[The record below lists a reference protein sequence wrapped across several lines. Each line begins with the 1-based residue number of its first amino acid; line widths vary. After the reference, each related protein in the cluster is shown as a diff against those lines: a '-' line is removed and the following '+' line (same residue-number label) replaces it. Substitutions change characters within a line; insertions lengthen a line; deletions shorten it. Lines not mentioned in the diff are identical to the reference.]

1 MGTDNIKSL
10 EKNFIT
16 DMGKTLS
23 QNNTI
28 DSTLYTKYQVKRGL
42 RDNNGAG
49 VVVGLTNIGDVQ
61 GYSVNEENIKVPIDG
76 KLFYRGIDVEDI
88 VENCMKDNRFGFEE
102 TSYLLLFGTLPNKKR
117 LDEFCR
123 ILGSKR
129 SLPIGFA
136 RDIILTA
143 PSKSVMNKLATSV
156 LSIYSYNPAGDRKSV
171 V

>member
-61 GYSVNEENIKVPIDG
+61 GYSVNE
-76 KLFYRGIDVEDI
+76 
-88 VENCMKDNRFGFEE
+88 
-102 TSYLLLFGTLPNKKR
+102 
-117 LDEFCR
+117 
-123 ILGSKR
+123 
-129 SLPIGFA
+129 IGRA
-136 RDIILTA
+136 H
-143 PSKSVMNKLATSV
+143 V
-156 LSIYSYNPAGDRKSV
+156 
-171 V
+171 

>member
-76 KLFYRGIDVEDI
+76 KLY
-88 VENCMKDNRFGFEE
+88 
-102 TSYLLLFGTLPNKKR
+102 
-117 LDEFCR
+117 
-123 ILGSKR
+123 
-129 SLPIGFA
+129 
-136 RDIILTA
+136 
-143 PSKSVMNKLATSV
+143 
-156 LSIYSYNPAGDRKSV
+156 
-171 V
+171 